1 VSAPVEENPVSMVS
15 PPSADAAAAVAVTPI
30 PVAALATADATVSP
44 RFCTRCGAPA
54 DPAGGPCLA
63 CVRQQTLAPSL
74 IADDGSQR
82 SIKGALA
89 LYFALLAVCVIGI
102 IAGLAG
108 ASELRIDVF
117 VSISISVVVLAGAL
131 ISWRGVLPLLA
142 RIPGP
147 RWFLTAV
154 GLSLVTIAVAFGVI
168 RGLQHLMHVPDVKM
182 STPYLEAGYGW
193 GAVILAVCVQ
203 PAIFEELAFRGTV
216 MSALSKALSPF
227 ETIMVSALMF
237 MILHMAPARFPH
249 TLALGL
255 AAGYLRHRTASLYP
269 CILLHFCHNFTCV
282 AAEWANW

>member
-1 VSAPVEENPVSMVS
+1 VPLAPGEPI
-15 PPSADAAAAVAVTPI
+15 AIAA
-30 PVAALATADATVSP
+30 

-54 DPAGGPCLA
+54 DPAGAPCVA
-63 CVRQQTLAPSL
+63 CLTRQQHLDLTGRFF
-74 IADDGSQR
+74 DDDDPKR
-82 SIKGALA
+82 SIKGALT
-89 LYFALLAVCVIGI
+89 LYFTLLVVCISGI
-102 IAGLAG
+102 IASFAG
-108 ASELRIDVF
+108 APELTVDVC
-117 VSISISVVVLAGAL
+117 VSVGICVVVLAGAL
-131 ISWRGVLPLLA
+131 VSWRGVLPLLT

-147 RWFLTAV
+147 TWFLTAT
-154 GLSLVTIAVAFGVI
+154 GLSFATVAVAFGVI
-168 RGLQHLMHVPDVKM
+168 RGLQHLLHVPDVKM
-182 STPYLEAGYGW
+182 STPYLQAGYGW

-216 MSALSKALSPF
+216 MSALSRALNPF

-255 AAGYLRHRTASLYP
+255 TAGYLRHRTGSLYP